1 MYWSFSCF
9 QSASSKVSSLFMAET
24 SPQSDFSR
32 LKGVLVYKSWLGLL
46 IEALEAPFVKPLCQ
60 PQLVNLNFVNT
71 FEYVGVLDEFGF
83 KRFAMISSRAR
94 SGAGNCSGTV
104 VITFRSACMQFELG
118 LNGLWNHFAT
128 DTSGWADFLC
138 KWFEQA
144 ICLRWVWMDFEATMQ
159 LVQVVLSDH
168 CQVAVHRKLQKVTV
182 SYRLMSGFLVQVAVH
197 RRLP

>member
-1 MYWSFSCF
+1 MSIWAPPPLLSTTASKPKLCEYFWVRWS
-9 QSASSKVSSLFMAET
+9 T
-24 SPQSDFSR
+24 G
-32 LKGVLVYKSWLGLL
+32 GVY
-46 IEALEAPFVKPLCQ
+46 E
-60 PQLVNLNFVNT
+60 
-71 FEYVGVLDEFGF
+71 EFGF
-83 KRFAMISSRAR
+83 KGFVMISGRPS

-128 DTSGWADFLC
+128 DTSRWADFLC

-159 LVQVVLSDH
+159 LVQVVLSDY

-182 SYRLMSGFLVQVAVH
+182 SYNLFGLSLIGLWALMNEPSLVLN
-197 RRLP
+197 RPWRF

>member
-1 MYWSFSCF
+1 
-9 QSASSKVSSLFMAET
+9 
-24 SPQSDFSR
+24 
-32 LKGVLVYKSWLGLL
+32 
-46 IEALEAPFVKPLCQ
+46 
-60 PQLVNLNFVNT
+60 
-71 FEYVGVLDEFGF
+71 
-83 KRFAMISSRAR
+83 MISGRPS

-144 ICLRWVWMDFEATMQ
+144 ICLRWIWMDFEATMQ

-182 SYRLMSGFLVQVAVH
+182 SYKWFDHCQVVVH
-197 RRLP
+197 RRFPLVTVSYGTPSVQFKIAFNLLWKLVLSLDKLISCSNGLIKHPCCYLCTIW